1 MDKYNKI
8 LTQLLTKFYTNVK
21 VDEEVRTIVKEI
33 VNAEMT
39 KLDKGRAWGIK
50 QEIRSIIERE
60 AEAKSNRKK
69 K

>member
-1 MDKYNKI
+1 VDKYNKI

-60 AEAKSNRKK
+60 AEAKSKRKK

>member
-60 AEAKSNRKK
+60 AEAKSKRKK

>member
-1 MDKYNKI
+1 VDKYNKI